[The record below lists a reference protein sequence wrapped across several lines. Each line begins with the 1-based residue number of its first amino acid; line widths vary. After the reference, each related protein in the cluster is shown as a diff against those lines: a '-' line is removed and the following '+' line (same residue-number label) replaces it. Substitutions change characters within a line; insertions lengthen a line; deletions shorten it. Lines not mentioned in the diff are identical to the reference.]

1 MRSQISEG
9 CRRLLRLFSASQ
21 KTKCSL

>member
-1 MRSQISEG
+1 MSEG